1 MEDPIRG
8 PFLASTVTIEKATRR
23 LLHDCGYW
31 KRLWII
37 QEIGK
42 AASIEVCYATSLPD
56 TGYLGGV
63 QYRDRSLR
71 WDAFIDEIRAPTRK
85 KARTKD
91 WKKGWTGALRLNDQL
106 ERKDKGSHT
115 LRSLLEAHHDALCKN
130 PRDKVYGLA
139 GLAEDC
145 YGFPV
150 DYAKSLFEVWADTLQ
165 FLQDG
170 GHVKDEADFLGLAA
184 ILMNALGGPSQVMPP
199 PATSCSVE
207 LELCGLLPVGT
218 MAKIGPTTDDMVGK
232 LGVGDDWAATI
243 HRSGRHASQQNES
256 VIREMLQ
263 MENLNLPSLK
273 VDALIGARNNC
284 LVWLPKQRMKGDCAD
299 LVQKANSFNITDRR
313 KCGIGSSHIYHFSLI
328 TPKGD
333 RSLIGTVAGDVAEG
347 DLFCSIP
354 GNTTMLVLR
363 PTPDAT
369 DDRGRRTMPGYDG
382 HAAFVMGMVTG
393 SDQRRSF
400 GEHVD
405 SRNSLSIHISA
416 DALFN
421 ILYSGSSKP
430 GATDGIVVGQPP
442 SA

>member
-1 MEDPIRG
+1 M
-8 PFLASTVTIEKATRR
+8 LN
-23 LLHDCGYW
+23 DCGYW

-37 QEIGK
+37 QEIGN
-42 AASIEVCYATSLPD
+42 AASIEVCYAISLPN
-56 TGYLGGV
+56 TGYPGGV
-63 QYRDRSLR
+63 QYSDCSLR
-71 WDAFIDEIRAPTRK
+71 WDAFIGEIRALAPRTNRIR
-85 KARTKD
+85 ARIRD
-91 WKKGWTGALRLNDQL
+91 RTGPLRLNDQL
-106 ERKDKGSHT
+106 KRKNEGSHT
-115 LRSLLEAHHDALCKN
+115 LRSLLEAHHEALCKD

-170 GHVKDEADFLGLAA
+170 GQVKDEADFLDLAA

-199 PATSCSVE
+199 PGTSCSVE
-207 LELCGLLPVGT
+207 LELRGLLPVGT

-232 LGVGDDWAATI
+232 LGVGDDWAASI

-263 MENLNLPSLK
+263 MENPNLPSLK

-299 LVQKANSFNITDRR
+299 LVQKANSFNIADRR
-313 KCGIGSSHIYHFSLI
+313 KCGIGSSHIYHLSLI

-354 GNTTMLVLR
+354 GNTTTLVLR

-369 DDRGRRTMPGYDG
+369 DDRSRRTVPGYDG

-400 GEHVD
+400 GWEHVD

-430 GATDGIVVGQPP
+430 GATSGVIVDQLP